1 LRKES
6 MARIS
11 KKFAERV
18 SDYATDGLTVRSAE
32 GTGIS
37 RSKKSL
43 DEGVA
48 LAKKG
53 LRRRRRQLAQS

>member
-1 LRKES
+1 
-6 MARIS
+6 MARVS
-11 KKFAERV
+11 KKFAKRV
-18 SDYATDGLTVRSAE
+18 SDYETDGLTIRSAE

-53 LRRRRRQLAQS
+53 LMRHRRQLAQR